1 MSLFFRILFFF
12 IFFVSFCIIN
22 IPSLDWGL
30 QVSWFIA
37 ILIFILYPFYKLG
50 RVKIKWTYNFRL
62 VSTYFLIILINTI
75 ISLFLIDKKIL
86 VFNEVETI
94 EIVGRSSTHIVYV
107 VFEYIMYLYIYI
119 YLYNSKNHIL
129 DLKYFITIPAI
140 FITLWGIYQWL
151 TTFDIFPYIDIFN
164 NSLST
169 KFTYLR
175 FKATHRTASVFPE
188 PSEYA
193 YFLAFM
199 MPFAFKAIRNRIFIP
214 YITQPKSFAYLI
226 FSSVILCQS
235 MSLFCVIPLIII
247 YLLRQD
253 IRLTPKK
260 IFTLSIISL
269 LVVSI
274 VLFIASDR
282 VTAIMSGDDG
292 SAITRYDAFL
302 ETIDLFTNSPIIG
315 AGFGAVRGLDLLSF
329 LLGTTGIIGTI
340 SFFYLIFKLRPY
352 TKTNSLFIDGL
363 RCMIIVA
370 LISNP
375 IIDLTFFW
383 PILAF
388 ISIPLNLENI
398 HGKGNLR
405 FSII

>member
-1 MSLFFRILFFF
+1 MNLFFRILYFF

-30 QVSWFIA
+30 QVSCIIA
-37 ILIFILYPFYKLG
+37 ILIFILYPFCKLG
-50 RVKIKWTYNFRL
+50 RFKIIWTYNFKL
-62 VSTYFLIILINTI
+62 VTTNFLLILINTI
-75 ISLFLIDKKIL
+75 ISLLLIDKNIL
-86 VFNEVETI
+86 VFNEVEI
-94 EIVGRSSTHIVYV
+94 IDIIGRSSTHIIYV
-107 VFEYIMYLYIYI
+107 VFEYIMFLYIYI

-129 DLKYFITIPAI
+129 DLKYFITLPAL

-175 FKATHRTASVFPE
+175 FKADHRTASVFPE

-199 MPFAFKAIRNRIFIP
+199 MPFAFKAIRNGISLP
-214 YITQPKSFAYLI
+214 YIVHQKIFSYLI
-226 FSSVILCQS
+226 FLSVILCQS
-235 MSLFCVIPLIII
+235 MSLFCVIPLIIMYI
-247 YLLRQD
+247 LRQY
-253 IRLTPKK
+253 IRLTLKK

-269 LVVSI
+269 FVISTI
-274 VLFIASDR
+274 LFIASDR
-282 VTAIMSGDDG
+282 VSVIISGDDG
-292 SAITRYDAFL
+292 SAITRYDAFF
-302 ETIDLFTNSPIIG
+302 ETIDLFIKSPIIG
-315 AGFGAVRGLDLLSF
+315 VGFGAVRGLDLLSF

-340 SFFYLIFKLRPY
+340 SFFYMILKLRSY
-352 TKTNSLFIDGL
+352 SKTNSLFIDGL

-388 ISIPLNLENI
+388 ISIPLNIENS
-398 HGKGNLR
+398 HEKSNLR
-405 FSII
+405 LSLI